1 MDTTAAFSTKACKY
15 ARFRWDYAPQA
26 IQTLIDGAQLSRTS
40 IVADVGAGTGILSRH
55 LAGCVARLYA
65 VEPNPNMCRIAQ
77 IELRPF
83 PSATVVDGRAEA
95 TTLPD
100 HSVDLIAV
108 AQAIHWFDPEPTKRE
123 FTRILKPGGWLAL
136 LRNYGTDE
144 ALGQA
149 IRALR
154 VPENGIATR
163 RATQRPEGKP
173 ASYYPRSPK
182 FQKWTYPFVLHE
194 SWEGFIG
201 ALLSASDMPDEDHPR
216 YAHLER
222 AARRVFDRFS
232 TGGLLEVCGETELC
246 LGHVIRSGGL
256 RR

>member
-1 MDTTAAFSTKACKY
+1 MDTTTVFSTKALKY
-15 ARFRWDYAPQA
+15 ARYRWDYAPQA
-26 IQTLIDGAQLSRTS
+26 IQALFDDARLSRTS

-55 LAGCVARLYA
+55 LAGRVGRLYVIEPNADMRRMGRIKLRRFPA
-65 VEPNPNMCRIAQ
+65 VEI
-77 IELRPF
+77 
-83 PSATVVDGRAEA
+83 VDGRAEA
-95 TTLPD
+95 TTLPA
-100 HSVDLIAV
+100 HSVDLITV
-108 AQAIHWFDPEPTKRE
+108 AQAIHWFDPNPTRRE

-154 VPENGIATR
+154 IPENGIEPGQ
-163 RATQRPEGKP
+163 ATQRPESRP
-173 ASYYPRSPK
+173 VLYYYGSPEFRK
-182 FQKWTYPFVLHE
+182 TTYPFVLRE
-194 SWEGFIG
+194 PWEAFIG
-201 ALLSASDMPDEDHPR
+201 ALLSASDMPDEDHPL

-232 TGGLLEVCGETELC
+232 TGGLLEVRGETELC
-246 LGHVIRSGGL
+246 LGHVIQSGGV